1 MNNIE
6 RNINKTNEEKVK
18 DPVNNVTAETNE
30 ERSEGDPFSVKRK
43 IIPEDWKEN
52 IDEIIAKELVS
63 ANRYFAETNKDLVQL
78 IAKESTHDPITYLRD
93 LRERW
98 EWHSHFYENLLEPS
112 IGQLLPKSALELSA
126 SQVEDIIQ
134 IYSVCTLVDQS
145 TLVLSAGIKKCTEH
159 NLERYSQATTEEKSM
174 MISPPNE
181 SYWITYRIEHL
192 DYIASKLNN
201 DSDWRDKEERL
212 LMTHH
217 IGDRKIFNS
226 RMKTFDS
233 DLNRNV
239 NEIRKE
245 IKQLKI
251 SEAYKMEHSLMSK
264 RRPRVK
270 AMSDL
275 VEFDNIEEYKIM
287 KNLIGIS
294 GFIFRKKII
303 EYLKETKLIEGEVGI
318 YDLNDAETLK
328 LLSKLKEY
336 RSEFVKKDVLHYEQT
351 GDTCGA
357 CCLMMAEKYFLDTP
371 TLGKQNEDLIHN
383 KSKSQLMEGDVFS
396 LLADE
401 AIKSGLETKLVH
413 SNKEYFSNEQGYI
426 DQSLFE
432 RLVEEYLAGIKTG
445 EKKGLISEI
454 GVNINSDLLKKYL
467 DEGCLIL
474 LAVMHSNYLHSIL
487 LTGHDRNNFMVNNP
501 LKREKTIVDEKTVEK
516 VSKTPVGSWLMAIK
530 NNSNVK
536 KLIDKLPKFRDEGL
550 EHLDSNRLTATG
562 TSGN

>member
-1 MNNIE
+1 MNIE
-6 RNINKTNEEKVK
+6 RNITKRSEEEEKHPM
-18 DPVNNVTAETNE
+18 DSTIETD
-30 ERSEGDPFSVKRK
+30 EGREKDPFSVKRK

-98 EWHSHFYENLLEPS
+98 EWHNDFYENLLEPS
-112 IGQLLPKSALELSA
+112 IDQLLPKSALELSA
-126 SQVEDIIQ
+126 SQVESIIQ

-145 TLVLSAGIKKCTEH
+145 TLVLSAGIKKCIEH
-159 NLERYSQATTEEKSM
+159 NLERYSQATDEEKSM

-192 DYIASKLNN
+192 DYIASRLNN
-201 DSDWRDKEERL
+201 DSDWREKEERL

-217 IGDRKIFNS
+217 IGDRKIFSS
-226 RMKTFDS
+226 RMRAFDL
-233 DLNRNV
+233 DLNRSV
-239 NEIRKE
+239 NDIRKE
-245 IKQLKI
+245 IKQLGI
-251 SEAYKMEHSLMSK
+251 SEAYKTEHSLMSG

-275 VEFDNIEEYKIM
+275 LEFDNIEEYKIM

-303 EYLKETKLIEGEVGI
+303 EYLKETKSIEGDVGI
-318 YDLNDAETLK
+318 YDLNDAEIVGF
-328 LLSKLKEY
+328 LSKLKEY
-336 RSEFVKKDVLHYEQT
+336 RSEFVKKDVLQYEQT

-357 CCLMMAEKYFLDTP
+357 CCVMMAEKYFLDTP
-371 TLGKQNEDLIHN
+371 ILDKQNEDLIHE

-413 SNKEYFSNEQGYI
+413 SDKDYFSNKQGYI
-426 DQSLFE
+426 DQHLFE
-432 RLVEEYLAGIKTG
+432 KLVEEYLAGIKAG
-445 EKKGLISEI
+445 VKEGLVSQT
-454 GVNINSDLLKKYL
+454 GVNIDSELLKKYL
-467 DEGCLIL
+467 DEGCLVL
-474 LAVMHSNYLHSIL
+474 LAVMHGNYLHSIL
-487 LTGHDRNNFMVNNP
+487 LTGHDRSNFMINNP
-501 LKREKTIVDEKTVEK
+501 LKKEKAVMDEKTIERI
-516 VSKTPVGSWLMAIK
+516 SKTPVGSWFMVVK
-530 NNSNVK
+530 NNNNVQR
-536 KLIDKLPKFRDEGL
+536 LIDKLPEFRDEAL
-550 EHLDSNRLTATG
+550 EYLGSNKLTVSDTN
-562 TSGN
+562 SS